1 MAEVFPQY
9 DELPIREGALYPDAW
24 GVFGAGDQL
33 GTLNHLTE
41 STVLEARQG
50 IRSGQVVNLNLPLT
64 FFNPPLIAHR
74 GNPKHEIFGLN
85 EYNRDD
91 KIDGLFTQACTQ
103 IDGLRH
109 FAHPDYGFYNGVSGD
124 LLNTDHADLGMQNVA
139 SKGIVGRGVLI
150 DVARYREQQGN
161 PLSPMTNE
169 PITVADI
176 ENTLS
181 WQGAVVKPG
190 DIVLIRTGW
199 LTAYRQGLLHG
210 SGPIQSVGLSQSE
223 DIARWIWNSRLAV
236 IAADNIALE
245 AWPPQEDALPTL
257 KEQSGRIETS
267 SHTGML
273 HRLLIPLLGIT
284 IGELWDLDEL
294 SDCCAQSGYFDFFL
308 TAEPLHLIGGVGSPA
323 NALAI
328 L

>member
-1 MAEVFPQY
+1 MAEAFPLY
-9 DELPIREGALYPDAW
+9 DELPLRKGALYPDAW
-24 GVFGAGDQL
+24 GIFGTGDQL

-41 STVLEARQG
+41 SAVLEARQS
-50 IRSGQVVNLNLPLT
+50 IRSGRVVNLNLPLN

-74 GNPKHEIFGLN
+74 GNPVHEIFGLN
-85 EYNRDD
+85 DYHRDD
-91 KIDGLFTQACTQ
+91 KVDGLYTQASTQ

-109 FAHPDYGFYNGVSGD
+109 FAHPDYGFYNGVDGE
-124 LLNTDHADLGMQNVA
+124 LLNTEHVDLGIQNVA
-139 SKGIVGRGVLI
+139 TKGIVGRGVLI

-161 PLSPMTNE
+161 PLRPMTNE

-176 ENTLS
+176 ENTLA
-181 WQGAVVKPG
+181 WQGVDVIPG

-199 LTAYRQGLLHG
+199 LTAYRQGLMPL
-210 SGPIQSVGLSQSE
+210 SEPIQSVGLSQSE
-223 DIARWIWNSRLAV
+223 DIARWIWNSKLAV

-245 AWPPQEDALPTL
+245 AWPPNKEALPTV
-257 KEQSGRIETS
+257 KEQSGEIETS

-294 SDCCAQSGYFDFFL
+294 SSHCAQTGYFDFFL
-308 TAEPLHLIGGVGSPA
+308 TAEPLHLVGGVGSPA

>member
-1 MAEVFPQY
+1 MAETFPHY

-24 GVFGAGDQL
+24 GIFGDDDQL

-41 STVLEARQG
+41 STVLEARQS
-50 IRSGQVVNLNLPLT
+50 IRSGKVVNLNLPLS

-74 GNPKHEIFGLN
+74 GNPVHEIFGLN
-85 EYNRDD
+85 EYHRDD
-91 KIDGLFTQACTQ
+91 KVDGLFTQASTQ

-109 FAHPDYGFYNGVSGD
+109 FAHPDYGFYNGIDGE
-124 LLNTDHADLGMQNVA
+124 LLNTVHADLGMQNVA
-139 SKGIVGRGVLI
+139 TKGIVGRGVLI
-150 DVARYREQQGN
+150 DVARYRDQQGN
-161 PLSPMTNE
+161 PLRPMTNE
-169 PITVADI
+169 PITVAEI
-176 ENTLS
+176 ENTLA
-181 WQGAVVKPG
+181 WEGIEVKPG
-190 DIVLIRTGW
+190 DIALIRTGW
-199 LTAYRQGLLHG
+199 LTGYRQGLKPLN
-210 SGPIQSVGLSQSE
+210 GPIQSVGLSQSE
-223 DIARWIWNSRLAV
+223 DIARWIWDSKLAV

-245 AWPPQEDALPTL
+245 AWPPHKEALPTL
-257 KEQSGRIETS
+257 KEQSAEIETS

-308 TAEPLHLIGGVGSPA
+308 TAEPLHLVGGVGSPA